1 LAPLDEDALDSAA
14 SVSFGGMTGAPA
26 RGFLPDPSHSYST
39 LVAGKVSSVAVGL
52 SLFRSKT
59 SCIRKSSLGREGQK
73 NLNFVTHEA
82 VSNVDL
88 VSSARPD
95 YEVVLAK
102 VECFELLP

>member
-1 LAPLDEDALDSAA
+1 MLWTPPLRSPL
-14 SVSFGGMTGAPA
+14 VGMTGALA

-73 NLNFVTHEA
+73 KLESFVTHKS
-82 VSNVDL
+82 VSNVGL
-88 VSSARPD
+88 GEFCST
-95 YEVVLAK
+95 
-102 VECFELLP
+102 